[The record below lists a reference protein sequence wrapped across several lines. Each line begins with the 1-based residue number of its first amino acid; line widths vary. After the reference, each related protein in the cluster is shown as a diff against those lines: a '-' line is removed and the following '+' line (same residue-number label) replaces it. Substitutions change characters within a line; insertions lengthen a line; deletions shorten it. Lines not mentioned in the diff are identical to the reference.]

1 MGLSDLITQLPELI
15 GQAVEANQWLGYTAI
30 FAAMFLENLFPPIP
44 SELIMPLG
52 GFYVQQG
59 QLDLVP
65 VVLAGLLGTVFG
77 ALPWYGIGRLINEER
92 IEAWLQRHGR
102 WIGISAD
109 ELARSRR
116 WFSRYGTALVFWG
129 RLVPGIRTLISVPAG
144 IEMMP
149 MAPFLVWTTA
159 GSLIW
164 TALLTVAG
172 MVLGE
177 GYSNVE
183 LWIDPVSKA
192 VKVLLVVAVLAGAIW
207 LGLRIWRRRQ
217 SSDWSPAL
225 GLLQAWGSEGDVLI
239 GGLAAKAAGC
249 LLVVAF
255 GAEQFE
261 PIHTDHGLAALFA
274 AGTVGPAVQL
284 EAADDAEQGALL
296 HVIRSNLGLLAP
308 DFEVEPVGFIVAAAT
323 VHRHGEVG
331 HHAAG
336 LEVTHFGI
344 AAGTAN
350 EGDGINAHRQFIS

>member
-1 MGLSDLITQLPELI
+1 MELSALITQLPELI
-15 GQAVEANQWLGYTAI
+15 GQAVEANQWLGYISI

-59 QLDLVP
+59 QLDLVF
-65 VVLAGLLGTVFG
+65 VVLAGLLGTVLG
-77 ALPWYGIGRLINEER
+77 ALPWYGVGRLINEER
-92 IEAWLQRHGR
+92 IEQWLERHGR
-102 WIGISAD
+102 WIGISPG

-116 WFSRYGTALVFWG
+116 WFSRYGSALVFWG
-129 RLVPGIRTLISVPAG
+129 RLVPGIRTLISVSAG

-192 VKVLLVVAVLAGAIW
+192 VKVLLVVSVLAGVIW

-217 SSDWSPAL
+217 SSD
-225 GLLQAWGSEGDVLI
+225 
-239 GGLAAKAAGC
+239 
-249 LLVVAF
+249 
-255 GAEQFE
+255 
-261 PIHTDHGLAALFA
+261 
-274 AGTVGPAVQL
+274 
-284 EAADDAEQGALL
+284 
-296 HVIRSNLGLLAP
+296 
-308 DFEVEPVGFIVAAAT
+308 
-323 VHRHGEVG
+323 
-331 HHAAG
+331 
-336 LEVTHFGI
+336 
-344 AAGTAN
+344 
-350 EGDGINAHRQFIS
+350 